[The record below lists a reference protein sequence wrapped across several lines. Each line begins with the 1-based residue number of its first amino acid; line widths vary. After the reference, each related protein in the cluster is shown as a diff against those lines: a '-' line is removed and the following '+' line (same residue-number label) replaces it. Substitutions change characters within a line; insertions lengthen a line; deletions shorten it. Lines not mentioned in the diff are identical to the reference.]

1 MLSLPSMLPKLLS
14 LICIQSLSGVYK
26 KFVELAMPNMG
37 IRYSFRVLYISIN
50 SVILVLKNLHSAV

>member
-1 MLSLPSMLPKLLS
+1 MLPKLLS